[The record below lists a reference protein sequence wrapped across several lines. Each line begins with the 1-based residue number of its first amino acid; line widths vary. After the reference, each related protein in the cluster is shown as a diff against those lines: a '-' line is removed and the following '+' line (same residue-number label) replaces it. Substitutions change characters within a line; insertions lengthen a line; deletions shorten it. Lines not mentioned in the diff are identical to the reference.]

1 MLDRPV
7 PSDHHP
13 TKCFGPLGEPGAR
26 CKVVQA
32 HPSRRMGDRTALAT
46 GGDDDLCHH
55 DRCPPARAS
64 RSALALVRAGEW
76 VALPARRLPGSL
88 ADCLYPESGVE
99 HPGGDDT
106 QWAPT
111 GAQEMAQPVD
121 DAGCAFE
128 DRSSSAVGCLLAGP
142 C

>member
-76 VALPARRLPGSL
+76 VALHARRHPGSL
-88 ADCLYPESGVE
+88 VDSLAPENGGE
-99 HPGGDDT
+99 HPGRGT
-106 QWAPT
+106 RWTPA
-111 GAQEMAQPVD
+111 GAQEMAQTVD
-121 DAGCAFE
+121 AAG
-128 DRSSSAVGCLLAGP
+128 
-142 C
+142 